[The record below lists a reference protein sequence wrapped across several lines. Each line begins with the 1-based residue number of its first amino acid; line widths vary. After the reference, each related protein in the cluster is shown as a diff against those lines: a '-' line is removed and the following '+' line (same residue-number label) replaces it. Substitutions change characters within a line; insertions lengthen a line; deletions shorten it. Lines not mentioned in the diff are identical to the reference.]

1 MTPLDKLTTLIAER
15 HIEQGALFAIL
26 KHNDLQLNALP
37 SPLLS
42 DLITDILIV
51 KGSLQITIDSE
62 EITCTPIS
70 NNVLAIKPVSII
82 SNISTSEDF
91 YGYLLILSQAFMDI
105 AEKGVRPIPFREVV
119 KHQHH
124 HSTTLPKK
132 GFNMLRRYFL
142 LVQKNLSATDHPTEQ
157 AIFQH
162 AALLCHLKT
171 VQALFTQNEE
181 AQIKKGVTRASLLC
195 DEFLRLL
202 MQHVRE
208 EHDVTFYS
216 DRLNI
221 TPHYLTKITKKYMK
235 ASANQIID
243 RELITQATTLL
254 RNPDYTL
261 QQIADLLNFS
271 DPSAFGKFFKKHT
284 GKTPGTY
291 RSEVNLP
298 IIPSHP
304 PVHP

>member
-162 AALLCHLKT
+162 AALNGIFDRDH
-171 VQALFTQNEE
+171 
-181 AQIKKGVTRASLLC
+181 GV
-195 DEFLRLL
+195 LRLA
-202 MQHVRE
+202 RNE
-208 EHDVTFYS
+208 CAEH
-216 DRLNI
+216 R
-221 TPHYLTKITKKYMK
+221 
-235 ASANQIID
+235 
-243 RELITQATTLL
+243 
-254 RNPDYTL
+254 
-261 QQIADLLNFS
+261 
-271 DPSAFGKFFKKHT
+271 
-284 GKTPGTY
+284 GKTAQQQRFAVRAQRLCRQVRIAPGGPQAAHLSATVHY
-291 RSEVNLP
+291 AFSAISRIRRSVSSQPRQGSVIDFPNTT
-298 IIPSHP
+298 SCF
-304 PVHP
+304 